1 MTNNQSI
8 PILAKKYGVKLSKV
22 YGRLSSGWSLE
33 ESLEIKDRQMVSGG
47 AIQYKVDGKL
57 FLSKERL
64 AKFYKITIGALRYR
78 LDNGWTVEE
87 AVGLKK
93 R

>member
-1 MTNNQSI
+1 
-8 PILAKKYGVKLSKV
+8 
-22 YGRLSSGWSLE
+22 
-33 ESLEIKDRQMVSGG
+33 MVSGG